1 LLDERKIPYRYRDYT
16 REPLGEAELR
26 HVLGLLGVRPAEIL
40 RRGDAAA
47 KDLGLDGS
55 ESDDVLIAH
64 MARHPTLLQRPIG
77 RRGERAVVGR
87 PVERLLEVVET
98 E

>member
-1 LLDERKIPYRYRDYT
+1 MLDERKIPYRYRDYT

-26 HVLGLLGVRPAEIL
+26 HVLGLLGVRPAEVL

-87 PVERLLEVVET
+87 PVERLLEVVAA
-98 E
+98 